1 MRAVFSDT
9 FSTWMELSGFN
20 TAAQTRNA
28 AEGRGRPARRA
39 SEACSAR
46 GPVTLAVRSAAVV
59 GTLNSGSMSSVWLRE
74 GEGSLTVV
82 VPRAYTPASSTAV
95 LSWADAMG
103 RQVDGAQGRGCRTR

>member
-1 MRAVFSDT
+1 MRSSVRVNPMRAVFKLT

-28 AEGRGRPARRA
+28 AEDGSPGTCTSQAR
-39 SEACSAR
+39 SAA

-59 GTLNSGSMSSVWLRE
+59 VTPNSGSMSSVWLRE
-74 GEGSLTVV
+74 GEGSLSVV

-103 RQVDGAQGRGCRTR
+103 AS